1 MIRVGDADI
10 RRRLRR
16 NIRNNVVVNFT
27 VIRVELQIDRNIRV
41 ECLKIR
47 DRFFVNIRLTDV
59 RVVFCPERDLIL
71 LCRVEALRH
80 FKCSLFLRAVTSGQP
95 CCSPGQ
101 TDERHRTGQHLFPEW
116 SHPFTPPCDTPAII
130 FLRNTKNST
139 ISGTEITTTAAIMA
153 GIFSL
158 PKPFSRIS

>member
-16 NIRNNVVVNFT
+16 NIRNNVVVNFA

-59 RVVFCPERDLIL
+59 RVVFCPERDCFVVSKL
-71 LCRVEALRH
+71 
-80 FKCSLFLRAVTSGQP
+80 
-95 CCSPGQ
+95 
-101 TDERHRTGQHLFPEW
+101 
-116 SHPFTPPCDTPAII
+116 
-130 FLRNTKNST
+130 
-139 ISGTEITTTAAIMA
+139 SGTSNAA
-153 GIFSL
+153 FSFE
-158 PKPFSRIS
+158 P